1 MKVFF
6 FGRLKDITGTKTI
19 ELENFRKLSE
29 LKEFLF
35 HKFPELRKQT
45 FSISVNF
52 EIVSEDI
59 ELKENDEIA
68 LLPPISGG
76 CPV

>member
-1 MKVFF
+1 MRVLL
-6 FGRLKDITGTKTI
+6 FGKLKDIIGTNSI
-19 ELENFRKLSE
+19 EVRGLKRISD

-35 HKFPELRKQT
+35 QKFPELKNQT

-52 EIVSEDI
+52 EIVLEEDLEI
-59 ELKENDEIA
+59 KENDEIA

-76 CPV
+76 

>member
-1 MKVFF
+1 MKVLL
-6 FGRLKDITGTKTI
+6 FGKLKDITGMNSI
-19 ELENFRKLSE
+19 EVRGLKRISD

-35 HKFPELRKQT
+35 QKFPELKNQT

-52 EIVSEDI
+52 EIVLEEDLEI
-59 ELKENDEIA
+59 KENDEIA

-76 CPV
+76 

>member
-1 MKVFF
+1 MRVLL
-6 FGRLKDITGTKTI
+6 FGKLKDITGTNSI
-19 ELENFRKLSE
+19 EVRGLRKISD

-35 HKFPELRKQT
+35 QKFPELKNQT

-52 EIVSEDI
+52 EIVLEEDLEI
-59 ELKENDEIA
+59 KENDEIA

-76 CPV
+76 